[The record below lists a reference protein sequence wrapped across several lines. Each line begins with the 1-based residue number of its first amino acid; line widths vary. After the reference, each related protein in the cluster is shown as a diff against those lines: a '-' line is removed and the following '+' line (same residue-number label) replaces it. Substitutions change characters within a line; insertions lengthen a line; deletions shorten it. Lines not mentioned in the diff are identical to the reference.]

1 MGSDKVVVLFV
12 EGETE
17 KEFYDAVIKR
27 LREINGGRL
36 DCYVN
41 VQVLKGIGNFKKK
54 AERILLKGI
63 MKNEKYKNLSAH
75 VVLCYDTDVFD
86 RDKNRVKINWK
97 GIEKGLKENGAASVS
112 HVKAVKSIEDWF
124 LIDKSGIKNFL
135 GMSKSASISNIRGL
149 EGLQKLFAANG
160 KSYIKGTRCKGLV
173 NALDIGL
180 VLSAM
185 CSQIIPVCKELN
197 IRCGHDGTCS
207 EIGLHIGI
215 GQ

>member
-124 LIDKSGIKNFL
+124 LIDKSGIKISL
-135 GMSKSASISNIRGL
+135 GCQNLQAYRTSEDLRDCRNYSQPMVKVISKARDA
-149 EGLQKLFAANG
+149 K
-160 KSYIKGTRCKGLV
+160 
-173 NALDIGL
+173 
-180 VLSAM
+180 VL
-185 CSQIIPVCKELN
+185 
-197 IRCGHDGTCS
+197 
-207 EIGLHIGI
+207 
-215 GQ
+215 